1 MEGSSEMAGST
12 VSRPSAREAIDL
24 LLRPKSIAFVGASS
38 DATKQS
44 GQPVRNVLAAG
55 YGGKVYAVN
64 RRGEP
69 VDMVPTCRTIA
80 EIPEPV
86 DIGFVTVPAAQ
97 CAGAIEALGARGARA
112 AVIAV
117 GGFAET
123 GSETGTRLSR
133 QIEASARESG
143 VRLVGPVCNG
153 LYSTSARLALGYNAI
168 HQRALQPGSVAFVS
182 HSGALAG
189 TFVTLLEAAGSGISA
204 YISAGSEVDLGLA
217 DFIDYFAGDDQT
229 RVIGLLLDHV
239 GDGAKFLAA
248 VRSARRAG
256 KSVVALK
263 LGDTALGRAAT
274 LAHSS
279 HLAGERSIYEAVFE
293 AEGIRSVPSVECL
306 AITCALLA
314 QGRYRSSGGVM
325 GTSSSGG
332 GAIMLAD
339 LLTREGICV
348 PALSAQTLVDIGG
361 RLRFDAARIM
371 NPFDLGLGGRQYYHA
386 NVASLARD
394 PAAAVLI
401 AFGTP
406 VPQLQSAEQHA
417 HFAIATV
424 DAARENPDLPVLY
437 LSPAPL
443 FDDEKRILRE
453 GNVPVCGSTL
463 DAVAIAKALMPV
475 APAGDAEAFAIAG
488 GAFASAHRGAL
499 SEHRSKSLLRSH
511 SMPFPQEILAR
522 ELDAVLEAAERVG
535 YPLVLKA
542 SGDGIWHKSEHKLVE
557 LAIDSPAALRAA
569 WERLEQRVVQIP
581 GVALEGYLL
590 APYIDD
596 GIEAFVGFIRDPE
609 FGPVAVIGPGGVQA
623 ELYGQAAM
631 CHLPLPLTPAKVSKA
646 VEMSALGK
654 LAGGY
659 RGGARVDVEAFVR
672 LVVEAARIVVALG
685 PGLKELDLNPVRIR
699 TAGQGAW
706 PLDALCVFDD

>member
-1 MEGSSEMAGST
+1 MAGST
-12 VSRPSAREAIDL
+12 TAASGAREAIEL
-24 LLRPKSIAFVGASS
+24 LLQPKSIAFVGASS
-38 DATKQS
+38 DPAKQS
-44 GQPVRNVLAAG
+44 GQPVRNVIAAG
-55 YGGKVYAVN
+55 YRGKAYAVN

-69 VDMVPTCRTIA
+69 VASVPTFTTVDD
-80 EIPEPV
+80 IPEPV

-97 CAGAIEALGARGARA
+97 CASVIEALGARGARA

-123 GSETGTRLSR
+123 GSETGARLSR
-133 QIEASARESG
+133 ELRASAQKSG

-153 LYSTSARLALGYNAI
+153 LYSTPAHLALGYNAI
-168 HQRALQPGSVAFVS
+168 HQRALERGSVAFIS

-204 YISAGSEVDLGLA
+204 YISAGSEVDLGLS
-217 DFIDYFAGDDQT
+217 DFIDYFAEDEHT

-239 GDGAKFLAA
+239 GDGTKFLSA
-248 VRSARRAG
+248 VRRARRAG
-256 KSVVALK
+256 KPIVALK
-263 LGDTALGRAAT
+263 LGDTTLGRAAT

-279 HLAGERSIYEAVFE
+279 HLAGEKSVYEAVFA
-293 AEGIRSVPSVECL
+293 AEGIRAVPSVECL
-306 AITCALLA
+306 AITCALLS
-314 QGRYRSSGGVM
+314 QGRSRGSGGVM

-339 LLTREGICV
+339 LLTREGVFV
-348 PALSAQTLVDIGG
+348 PTLSAQTQAEIGG

-394 PAAAVLI
+394 PSAALLI

-406 VPQLQSAEQHA
+406 VPQLERPEQHA
-417 HFAIATV
+417 HFAIAAV

-443 FDDEKRILRE
+443 FEDEKRILRE
-453 GNVPVCGSTL
+453 GNVPVCNSTL

-475 APAGDAEAFAIAG
+475 ALPVETEVGLDAAR
-488 GAFASAHRGAL
+488 SSSPHRGAL
-499 SEHRSKSLLRSH
+499 SEHRSKQLLRSH
-511 SMPFPQEILAR
+511 GMAFPPEMLAR
-522 ELDAVLEAAERVG
+522 ELDAVLQAAARVG
-535 YPLVLKA
+535 YPVVLKA
-542 SGDGIWHKSEHKLVE
+542 SGDGIWHKSEHGLVE
-557 LAIDSPAALRAA
+557 LGIDSPAALRAA
-569 WERLEQRVVQIP
+569 WERVEQRVARVP
-581 GVALEGYLL
+581 GVTLEGYLV
-590 APYIDD
+590 APHIHD
-596 GIEAFVGFIRDPE
+596 GIEAFLGFTRDPE
-609 FGPVAVIGPGGVQA
+609 FGPIGVIGPGGVQA

-631 CHLPLPLTPAKVSKA
+631 RHLPLPLTPAKVAQA
-646 VEMSALGK
+646 VETSMLGK
-654 LAGGY
+654 LVHGY
-659 RGGARVDVEAFVR
+659 RGQAPVDVDAFVR
-672 LVVEAARIVVALG
+672 LVVEAARIVAGLG
-685 PGLKELDLNPVRIR
+685 SGLKELDLNPVRIR